1 MKAIGHWVILKTQ
14 EEVSG
19 SGIVSINDNIC
30 LVVDCYSLEG
40 PQLGLLSERPYQY
53 QYQVPQLS
61 MEAPS
66 WVVEGLSDLRAWPS
80 VVGP

>member
-30 LVVDCYSLEG
+30 LVVDCTYDDSI
-40 PQLGLLSERPYQY
+40 
-53 QYQVPQLS
+53 
-61 MEAPS
+61 
-66 WVVEGLSDLRAWPS
+66 
-80 VVGP
+80 VGKKAIYNASGNHFTYNEFIILVS